1 MYRDAMFQKLYD
13 TKIQQA
19 PLFTILEQQPRYMDI
34 ITENWTAED
43 LDNFNEVYSSLLF
56 RIDEMHSELKR
67 FENMKER
74 FEEVLKI
81 KYGLNKDENK

>member
-1 MYRDAMFQKLYD
+1 MYRDVMFQKLYD
-13 TKIQQA
+13 TKIQQV
-19 PLFTILEQQPRYMDI
+19 PLFTILEQQPRYKDI

-56 RIDEMHSELKR
+56 RIDEMHYELKR

>member
-1 MYRDAMFQKLYD
+1 MYRDVMFQKLYD
-13 TKIQQA
+13 TKIQQV
-19 PLFTILEQQPRYMDI
+19 PLFTILEQQPRYKDI

-56 RIDEMHSELKR
+56 RIDEMHYELKR
-67 FENMKER
+67 FENTKER